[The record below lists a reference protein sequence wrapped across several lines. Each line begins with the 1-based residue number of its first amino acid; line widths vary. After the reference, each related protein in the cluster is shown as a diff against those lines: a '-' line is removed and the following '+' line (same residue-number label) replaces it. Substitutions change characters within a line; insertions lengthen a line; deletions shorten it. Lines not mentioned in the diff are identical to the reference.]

1 MSFHVYFVCFGDVLA
16 IAPCASHSFPLFE
29 CGSQMSKAPQI
40 KALVKQICHGNS
52 TAILPK
58 LVDSAVSLSVSPD
71 DAAALMHSL
80 IDAIDMFASHPSAV
94 HKCLFIIETCLRG
107 NSQPFFEAART
118 FAPEIRLI
126 PLLTFERPKCQ
137 IRAQIHATAFEIYHC
152 LVHGRAIGEQQ
163 YEDAVQATFHR
174 PLTDQ
179 VPSQPRKVSDDGGSV
194 SFWDIA
200 QNQADSQAPPKEIAS
215 MPIPHS
221 KPSTPASEGIRPP
234 ADQFALFSQ
243 FPQSPS
249 GPPDRNSGEL
259 PMGGGQSR
267 SQHRFDLTGIPPPSE
282 MTKNPF
288 TPGRNPFVTEKK
300 EERYDPFAQ
309 FQSGQDPFAKQSEQ
323 TQESEA
329 TFDPFAQFNSGHPSV
344 GVDPFAQA
352 CSEAGGD
359 QEQGARGSSEGFN
372 PFVQFNSGQSSVGV
386 DPFAQA
392 GAHLPGVKSTPMF
405 SPFERQEEVFDP
417 FGQNGMGSG
426 FDPFQMASG
435 QTQDPFAAAG
445 AGLVD
450 PFADMV
456 VPEFSLE
463 LNIKGDGNAEPV
475 IPAQLDPFASAGS
488 GSYPVR
494 DPFA

>member
-1 MSFHVYFVCFGDVLA
+1 
-16 IAPCASHSFPLFE
+16 
-29 CGSQMSKAPQI
+29 
-40 KALVKQICHGNS
+40 
-52 TAILPK
+52 
-58 LVDSAVSLSVSPD
+58 
-71 DAAALMHSL
+71 
-80 IDAIDMFASHPSAV
+80 
-94 HKCLFIIETCLRG
+94 
-107 NSQPFFEAART
+107 
-118 FAPEIRLI
+118 
-126 PLLTFERPKCQ
+126 
-137 IRAQIHATAFEIYHC
+137 
-152 LVHGRAIGEQQ
+152 
-163 YEDAVQATFHR
+163 
-174 PLTDQ
+174 
-179 VPSQPRKVSDDGGSV
+179 
-194 SFWDIA
+194 
-200 QNQADSQAPPKEIAS
+200 
-215 MPIPHS
+215 
-221 KPSTPASEGIRPP
+221 
-234 ADQFALFSQ
+234 
-243 FPQSPS
+243 
-249 GPPDRNSGEL
+249 
-259 PMGGGQSR
+259 MGGGQSR
-267 SQHRFDLTGIPPPSE
+267 SQHRFDITGIPPPSE

-329 TFDPFAQFNSGHPSV
+329 TFDPFAQFNSGQPSV

-405 SPFERQEEVFDP
+405 SPFERQEDVFDP